1 MAEKKT
7 VHAPYNFVPFSD
19 KNPLLPYASME
30 DLPAHD
36 SIRADLKTGEIHVTL
51 QAETPVFVSDGG
63 KAANEKQNLRFFR
76 LPNGEFAV
84 PGSSV
89 RGMVRENMQILGFG
103 IIRPGA
109 DFEDQRMFFREIA
122 SARDAVGSN
131 TKQYYRTALDIQTK
145 RSQDTGKTY
154 SVPANVRSGYLFRE
168 GNHYLI
174 RPTMENR
181 YYRVSRKHP
190 GIAALGEQYAKVIP
204 VFFTAGDDRVKSISV
219 KAKTIPDEHKG
230 MLLYTGK
237 AAGKPNHVYLFPE
250 PDFDAAEI
258 ALSFDDVL
266 AYKVDLEQRKNA
278 LKGLKKTQGQQNQPD
293 EDWLSFWEL
302 PQKNGECK
310 PVFYMRHGGQTYFG
324 MSAFLRIGY
333 PHTLAEGL
341 PLSQRDRI
349 ISADMPLDFPHAIL
363 GFAEKDCSYRSRVSF
378 GDFPAE
384 PGAEECKP
392 VSMILGNPK
401 PGYYP
406 GYLKDGK
413 DYTEED
419 FQLRGFKQYWLM
431 DVQPTSVDPGKEKA
445 GTTIRPLPKGSVFHG
460 VVRFQNLTDVEL
472 GLLLWSLR
480 LEEGC
485 YQSIGMGKPYGYGRM
500 KLTVEKLQILN
511 PDVLYG
517 TDFSACAWTD
527 EAEHIPDYIRKYDA
541 YAAEKLYIKKPK
553 QCPSIKSRPEIQD
566 FFFIKSSIRKG
577 TDIIYME
584 IPEYQNI
591 RTPLPSI
598 EEIRK
603 EEAAPDQAAP
613 RKSEQTMKSDDPWAA
628 LRNFK
633 RSL

>member
-19 KNPLLPYASME
+19 KNPLIPYASME
-30 DLPAHD
+30 ELPAHD

-63 KAANEKQNLRFFR
+63 RAANEKQNLHFFR
-76 LPNGEFAV
+76 LPNGEFAI
-84 PGSSV
+84 PGSTV

-103 IIRPGA
+103 IIRHGV
-109 DFEDQRMFFREIA
+109 DLEDQRMFFRDVA
-122 SARDAVGSN
+122 SSSKSVSANAKKYYNAVLK
-131 TKQYYRTALDIQTK
+131 TKSKIDP
-145 RSQDTGKTY
+145 DTHKNY
-154 SVPANVRSGYLFRE
+154 SSPENVCSGYLYME
-168 GNHYLI
+168 KDHYLI
-174 RPTMENR
+174 RPTKHI

-190 GIAALGEQYAKVIP
+190 GIADLGEQFAKVIP
-204 VFFTAGDDRVKSISV
+204 VFFTAGDDSVKSISV
-219 KAKTIPDEHKG
+219 KAKTIPGEHKG

-250 PDFDAAEI
+250 PDYDSPEI
-258 ALSFDDVL
+258 ILSADDVL
-266 AYKVDLEQRKNA
+266 SYKVDLEQRKNA
-278 LKGLKKTQGQQNQPD
+278 LMGLKKTQGQQYRSD

-302 PQKNGECK
+302 PKNDGECK
-310 PVFYMRHGGQTYFG
+310 PVFYIRHNGQLYFG

-333 PHTLAEGL
+333 PHTLLEGL
-341 PLSQRDRI
+341 PLSQRDRK
-349 ISADMPLDFPHAIL
+349 ISADTPLDFPHAIF
-363 GFAEKDCSYRSRVSF
+363 GYAEKDSSYRSRVSF

-406 GYLKDGK
+406 GYVKDGK
-413 DYTEED
+413 DYTESD

-460 VVRFQNLTDVEL
+460 VVRFQNLTDEEL

-500 KLTVEKLQILN
+500 KLDIEKLRILN
-511 PDVLYG
+511 PDLLYSA
-517 TDFSACAWTD
+517 DLSACAWTD
-527 EAEHIPDYIRKYDA
+527 EEEHIPDYIRKYDV

-553 QCPSIKSRPEIQD
+553 PSPSIKSRPEIQD

-584 IPEYQNI
+584 LPEYQNI

-613 RKSEQTMKSDDPWAA
+613 RKSGQTMKSDDPWAA
-628 LRNFK
+628 LKNFK